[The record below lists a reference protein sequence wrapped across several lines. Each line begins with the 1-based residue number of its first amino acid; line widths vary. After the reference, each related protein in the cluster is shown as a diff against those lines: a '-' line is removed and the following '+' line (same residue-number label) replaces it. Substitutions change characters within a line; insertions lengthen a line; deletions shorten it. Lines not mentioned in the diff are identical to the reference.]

1 MAALTEDR
9 MDFSAGSDTAIS
21 QEFDAVP
28 RAVRQVR
35 EAVAAFAARHGAA
48 GEGVEDIRTA
58 VSEAAT
64 NVVMHAYDADNTG
77 RFRVLAVVGGDQ
89 MLVIIDD
96 DGCGLSEA
104 TEHPGL
110 GLGLRVMEQTSEQA
124 LFLTR
129 ERGGSTVQLRFRLA
143 SAA

>member
-1 MAALTEDR
+1 MAVLTDER
-9 MDFSAGSDTAIS
+9 TGSHPGETAIS

-35 EAVAAFAARHGAA
+35 DAVAAFAARHGAA
-48 GEGVEDIRTA
+48 GEGVDDIRTA

-64 NVVMHAYDADNTG
+64 NVVMHAYDGDCAG

-96 DGCGLSEA
+96 DGCGLG
-104 TEHPGL
+104 TPTTNPGL
-110 GLGLRVMEQTSEQA
+110 GLGLQVMAQTAEQA
-124 LFLTR
+124 LFLIR
-129 ERGGSTVQLRFRLA
+129 EQGGSTVQLRFRL
-143 SAA
+143 S